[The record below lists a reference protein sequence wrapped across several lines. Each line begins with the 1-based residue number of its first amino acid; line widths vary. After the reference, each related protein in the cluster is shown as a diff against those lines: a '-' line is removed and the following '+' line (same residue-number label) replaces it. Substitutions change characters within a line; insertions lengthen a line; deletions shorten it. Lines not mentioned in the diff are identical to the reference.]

1 MKEFGLKQPVI
12 FDTTDGQ
19 QLRINMIGSWL
30 KREFGHKIIKLS
42 IDGGFTCPNRDGTKG
57 TGGCLFCSDSGSGDM
72 ASNALPDGTAA
83 DDARAADGCAD
94 GVCAD
99 GVCADAVCAAGIRAA
114 LADQIRLLSDK
125 WPQAGYIA
133 YFQNHTNTYAPA
145 DHLRALFETALDQ
158 PNVIGLAIA
167 TRPDCISEEVLD
179 LLDELN
185 RRTFLWVELGLQT
198 MHNETARAMN
208 LCHTREEYD
217 DAVRRLHSRG
227 IRIVTHLILGLPG
240 ETEKM
245 MLDSVRYICRPLQ
258 DAAHLF
264 GLKLHM
270 LNVVSNSAL
279 PLQYPD
285 YVPFESIEDYT
296 DLVIRA
302 LELVPPQ
309 ITVHRISGDAPRPFL
324 IAPEWSWQKRTILNT
339 IHRKMREQNTW
350 QGRLAPAE

>member
-1 MKEFGLKQPVI
+1 M
-12 FDTTDGQ
+12 
-19 QLRINMIGSWL
+19 
-30 KREFGHKIIKLS
+30 
-42 IDGGFTCPNRDGTKG
+42 
-57 TGGCLFCSDSGSGDM
+57 
-72 ASNALPDGTAA
+72 
-83 DDARAADGCAD
+83 
-94 GVCAD
+94 
-99 GVCADAVCAAGIRAA
+99 
-114 LADQIRLLSDK
+114 
-125 WPQAGYIA
+125 
-133 YFQNHTNTYAPA
+133 
-145 DHLRALFETALDQ
+145 
-158 PNVIGLAIA
+158 IGLAIA
-167 TRPDCISEEVLD
+167 TRPDCISDEVLD
-179 LLDELN
+179 LLEELD

-208 LCHTREEYD
+208 LCHTREDYD

-240 ETEKM
+240 ETEEM
-245 MLDSVRYICRPLQ
+245 MLDSVRYICRPLPE
-258 DAAHLF
+258 AACAQGSPCGQTSAAYLF

-270 LNVVSNSAL
+270 LNVVSNSGL

-285 YVPFESIEDYT
+285 YVPFESIEEYT

-324 IAPEWSWQKRTILNT
+324 LAPEWSWQKRTILNP

>member
-1 MKEFGLKQPVI
+1 MKDFDLRQPVI
-12 FDTTDGQ
+12 FDTSDGQ

-57 TGGCLFCSDSGSGDM
+57 IGGCLFCSDSGSGDM
-72 ASNALPDGTAA
+72 ASSALPDAAAA
-83 DDARAADGCAD
+83 DDARTADGR
-94 GVCAD
+94 
-99 GVCADAVCAAGIRAA
+99 AAGVRAA

-145 DHLRALFETALDQ
+145 DHLRALFEAALDQ
-158 PNVIGLAIA
+158 PDVIGLAIA
-167 TRPDCISEEVLD
+167 TRPDCISDEALD
-179 LLDELN
+179 LLEELD

-208 LCHTREEYD
+208 LCHTREDYD

-240 ETEKM
+240 ETEEM
-245 MLDSVRYICRPLQ
+245 MLDSVKYICRPLSE
-258 DAAHLF
+258 AACAQGSPCGQTSAAYLF

-270 LNVVSNSAL
+270 LNVVSNSGL
-279 PLQYPD
+279 PLQYPA
-285 YVPFESIEDYT
+285 YVPFESIEEYT

-324 IAPEWSWQKRTILNT
+324 LAPEWSWQKRTILNT